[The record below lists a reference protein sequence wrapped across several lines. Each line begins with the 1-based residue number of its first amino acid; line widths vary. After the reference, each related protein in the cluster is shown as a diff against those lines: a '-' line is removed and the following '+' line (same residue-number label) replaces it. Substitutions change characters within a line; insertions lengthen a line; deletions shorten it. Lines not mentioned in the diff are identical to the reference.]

1 MRRRVEVKRNGEV
14 KLRLTEKQRWYIAGV
29 RAGLNRRRAAI
40 FAGYSP
46 SSADNPGYNIE
57 RRGRGGN
64 PIIRLVMDSIRREQT
79 LERDG
84 AGNKEES
91 PA

>member
-1 MRRRVEVKRNGEV
+1 MRALPHVCVIDQQII
-14 KLRLTEKQRWYIAGV
+14 TESEPAPDRQHLAWT
-29 RAGLNRRRAAI
+29 RRRAAI